1 MRKTTKVICEESP
14 NLKEAYA
21 SLFTTQDLEKISFGE
36 LYDRIE
42 TALEVELWDIAG
54 VYCDEIFRRNPRD
67 SFVYLYRLMIDLRV
81 YKTKEL
87 INLNN
92 PFEENENYQLFLRFA
107 DEETKAVIVSYNEE
121 IKKRRE
127 YAKKEKAYTEACIR
141 YQYATTEAD
150 YKNLTNVFEKLG
162 SFEQATWYR
171 AECLRKAQNIKTRK
185 RIWKTVK
192 LSVVIAIIVGIVLA
206 IFIGKE
212 VKKNKYAVSKISVSI
227 IGEEKKYNPNESPY
241 INGCYY
247 IYYDFQLENGTGVD
261 VDYMEVTVYFSDV
274 GGKVLGNIKTSFGGY
289 YSSSM
294 NLLSGGVQTYEIYI
308 SENQPEKNEFFT
320 TLYNL
325 KFSDFVITYKI
336 TSVSFSD
343 GENYFSD

>member
-171 AECLRKAQNIKTRK
+171 AECLRKAQNIKTR
-185 RIWKTVK
+185 
-192 LSVVIAIIVGIVLA
+192 
-206 IFIGKE
+206 
-212 VKKNKYAVSKISVSI
+212 
-227 IGEEKKYNPNESPY
+227 
-241 INGCYY
+241 
-247 IYYDFQLENGTGVD
+247 
-261 VDYMEVTVYFSDV
+261 
-274 GGKVLGNIKTSFGGY
+274 
-289 YSSSM
+289 
-294 NLLSGGVQTYEIYI
+294 
-308 SENQPEKNEFFT
+308 
-320 TLYNL
+320 
-325 KFSDFVITYKI
+325 
-336 TSVSFSD
+336 
-343 GENYFSD
+343 